1 MLWDLLLVT
10 RMLTFVVWDLLLEWI
25 TRILNQL
32 VFFFW
37 YLLNQLVGHQHRD
50 PINSPDELKQE
61 KKKDFGVVARDI
73 KIKIIDM
80 FVQINWYEFVFYS
93 A

>member
-1 MLWDLLLVT
+1 MGSIVSDTYADFCCMGSIIGVNHPDL
-10 RMLTFVVWDLLLEWI
+10 ESAS
-25 TRILNQL
+25 
-32 VFFFW
+32 FFFFFF
-37 YLLNQLVGHQHRD
+37 LNQLVGHQHRD

>member
-10 RMLTFVVWDLLLEWI
+10 RMLNFVVWDLLLGWI
-25 TRILNQL
+25 TRILNQI
-32 VFFFW
+32 
-37 YLLNQLVGHQHRD
+37 VGHQHRD

-61 KKKDFGVVARDI
+61 KKKDFGVVARNI

-80 FVQINWYEFVFYS
+80 FVPINW
-93 A
+93 